1 MSFKRGFVVF
11 LTCLCLLL
19 FGSTRAATDYEK
31 ITLRLYYE
39 QKWDSLLMVGEDAIG
54 KGYDYYYMR
63 MRVGEAAMYRQR
75 YVRAARHFE
84 KALEFN
90 QDDFAAMSL
99 LYKSYRFSGRIA
111 EAGWLLKKLPPGEDY
126 DFGRS
131 DRRPAIYLETGPSFS
146 NHIDQFEKYRQKD
159 PGSYSEAYLNKNSQ
173 YYLAGSIIPLSY
185 RLNVNVAAGLLNF
198 NRNRRMDIAFV
209 DSLSGDYSVLQYEAY
224 LCPSFSISKKIT
236 ISPAWRWV
244 NVNLENPFTSTDSL
258 IRRFIG
264 PAGNTSYN
272 DYAAGGEISYTAPR
286 WTFTA
291 GAWKIRVDRS
301 ELTQY
306 SGEFFYKP
314 FGNLNLYS
322 LTAVHYKTSTDTANY
337 IFYQMVGGKLF
348 SNLWGEAYVSAGNLA
363 GSAEHNA
370 QVLYNSFDNINTR
383 VGSRLIFSF
392 SRYLSVFVR
401 YQVFF
406 REGTELFSPFDKPG
420 EIFYYPYI
428 NQSITGGLKWNLH

>member
-1 MSFKRGFVVF
+1 MSIRPGLVVF
-11 LTCLCLLL
+11 LACFFQLL
-19 FGSTRAATDYEK
+19 SANSRAEADYEK

-39 QKWDSLLMVGEDAIG
+39 QKWDSLLMVGEDAIA

-84 KALEFN
+84 KALYFN
-90 QDDFAAMSL
+90 KGDVVAMKL
-99 LYKSYRFSGRIA
+99 LYNSYRYSGRTV
-111 EAGWLLKKLPPGEDY
+111 EAKWLLRELPRGEDLG
-126 DFGRS
+126 FGRS
-131 DRRPAIYLETGPSFS
+131 DHRPAVYLEAGPSLS
-146 NHIDQFEKYRQKD
+146 NHVDQFEKYRQKT
-159 PGSYSEAYLNKNSQ
+159 PGTYSEAYLNKNSQ

-185 RLNVNVAAGLLNF
+185 RMNVNVAAGLLNF
-198 NRNRRMDIAFV
+198 NKNRRMDIAFV
-209 DSLSGDYSVLQYEAY
+209 DSLSGDYSVQQYEAY
-224 LCPSFSISKKIT
+224 LSTAFSISKSIS

-244 NVNLENPFTSTDSL
+244 NVNLENPFTSADSL
-258 IRRFIG
+258 ILRFIG

-291 GAWKIRVDRS
+291 GAWKIRVDKS
-301 ELTQY
+301 ELIQY
-306 SGEFFYKP
+306 SGELFYKP
-314 FGNLNLYS
+314 LGNLNLYS
-322 LTAVHYKTSTDTANY
+322 HTAVHYKTGTDTANFI
-337 IFYQMVGGKLF
+337 IFQMVGGRLV
-348 SNLWGEAYVSAGNLA
+348 SNLWGEAYVSVGNLA

-383 VGSRLIFSF
+383 AGSRLIYSF

-406 REGTELFSPFDKPG
+406 REGTELFFPFDRPG
-420 EIFYYPYI
+420 EIFYYQYI
-428 NQSITGGLKWNLH
+428 NQSITGGMKWNLH